1 MVTVK
6 YCYPCRL
13 RLAWPQRVPYHGS
26 TATDVAACACV
37 FAACLAV
44 GTSWSLSGEW
54 GVKVAG
60 GDADGV
66 FGPTCSGPIG
76 GEHKVVQSIN
86 YKVYC
91 SAPSAAAASVSIKYK
106 LESIN
111 AMCKV

>member
-1 MVTVK
+1 M
-6 YCYPCRL
+6 
-13 RLAWPQRVPYHGS
+13 PYHGS

-76 GEHKVVQSIN
+76 GEHELVKITRYKVQSILFGPTCSGPIGGEHKVVQSIN
-86 YKVYC
+86 YKVY
-91 SAPSAAAASVSIKYK
+91 STKYTVRPH
-106 LESIN
+106 LQRSHRR
-111 AMCKV
+111 